1 MAGRKSKLTK
11 ELIDEAVNLIK
22 LGNYA
27 CVVANYLGVSE
38 STWYRWLQE
47 GEQAKSGLK
56 REFWESI
63 KKAEAVPEIRNVKII
78 QQAAEENWQAAMTYL
93 QRRFPERW
101 GRRDFRVKGEIQH
114 TGKDGGSIELENKIN
129 LDKLTDQE
137 LMILEKLLASEDT
150 EES

>member
-101 GRRDFRVKGEIQH
+101 GRRDFRVNGEIQH

-137 LMILEKLLASEDT
+137 LIILEKLLTSENT

>member
-11 ELIDEAVNLIK
+11 ELIEEAAKYIRA
-22 LGNYA
+22 GNYA
-27 CVVANYLGVSE
+27 NVVANYLGIGE

-47 GEQAKSGLK
+47 GEVANSGLK

-63 KKAEAVPEIRNVKII
+63 KKAEAVPEIRNVNIVQK
-78 QQAAEENWQAAMTYL
+78 AAEENWQAAMTYL

-101 GRRDFRVKGEIQH
+101 GRRDFQVNGEIQH
-114 TGKDGGSIELENKIN
+114 TGKDGGSIEIENKIN

-137 LMILEKLLASEDT
+137 LMILEKLLSNEEDN
-150 EES
+150 ES